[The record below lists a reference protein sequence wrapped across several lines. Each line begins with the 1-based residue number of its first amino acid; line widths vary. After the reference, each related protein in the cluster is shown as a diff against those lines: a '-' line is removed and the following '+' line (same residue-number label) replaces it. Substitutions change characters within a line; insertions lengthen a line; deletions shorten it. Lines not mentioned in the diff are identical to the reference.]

1 MKTLVSHILAV
12 IVSGILIF
20 CFAGCTQTS
29 ILEPQIPE
37 ATQSPTADDS
47 TANVEILSNE
57 TAAAIKEEPSI
68 SPFGEDFGIVIT
80 MDGEPAGEYDLDYQV
95 GPILFGTPYSD
106 IVALLGQPERVE
118 KAQYQEYD
126 AKWHMSAV
134 YMSKGISLQLASAEE
149 KGEYLTQEVSVFAP
163 FSGKSAKGIGIGS
176 SEDEVRAAYSDMINM
191 EDSSAKVIVLGGVY
205 WGVHFQLSDEDVVE
219 SITFGAGAE

>member
-1 MKTLVSHILAV
+1 MNTLKKKILA
-12 IVSGILIF
+12 GITLGLLFF
-20 CFAGCTQTS
+20 CIAGCAQSS
-29 ILEPQIPE
+29 ILKTQIPE
-37 ATQSPTADDS
+37 AT
-47 TANVEILSNE
+47 LSAKESEPAAKGEALPIETIAVNE
-57 TAAAIKEEPSI
+57 EEPSI
-68 SPFGEDFGIVIT
+68 SPFGQDFEVVIK
-80 MDGEPAGEYDLDYQV
+80 MDGEPTGEYDLDYQV
-95 GPILFGTPYSD
+95 GPILFGAPYSD
-106 IVALLGQPERVE
+106 IVALLGQPERVD

-149 KGEYLTQEVSVFAP
+149 EGEYLTQEVSVFAP
-163 FSGKSAKGIGIGS
+163 FGGKSAKDIGIGS
-176 SEDEVRAAYSDMINM
+176 SEDEIRAAYSDMINM

>member
-29 ILEPQIPE
+29 ILEPQILE
-37 ATQSPTADDS
+37 ATQSPTADES
-47 TANVEILSNE
+47 TVNVEILSNE

-68 SPFGEDFGIVIT
+68 NPFGEDFEIVIT
-80 MDGEPAGEYDLDYQV
+80 MDGEPTGEYDLDYQV

-163 FSGKSAKGIGIGS
+163 FGGKSAKDIGIGS
-176 SEDEVRAAYSDMINM
+176 SEDEIRAAYSDMINM
-191 EDSSAKVIVLGGVY
+191 EDSSARVIVLGGVY